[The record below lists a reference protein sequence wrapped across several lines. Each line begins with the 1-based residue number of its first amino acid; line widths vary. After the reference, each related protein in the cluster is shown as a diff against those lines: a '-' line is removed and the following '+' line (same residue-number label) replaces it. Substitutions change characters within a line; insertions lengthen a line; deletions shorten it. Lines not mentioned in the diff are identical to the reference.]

1 MSWRCAGSG
10 AFALQ
15 PSFTAFLSALPALN
29 DGAFDA
35 AIVTLSPVR
44 GLRPVRAPRRLVANV
59 PNPAIRTASSFANPS
74 VIASSTVST
83 APSAMDLLSPIL
95 PATPSTMSDFFI
107 PVLPATVPSGPPT
120 DPAPAHRIPAP
131 LPRPPR
137 RARQASQGPP
147 SPINPRPPRGPSSH
161 EAHARQVSRSNSDS
175 DSRTGAIRHSIRP
188 VIAVPP
194 LPASP

>member
-44 GLRPVRAPRRLVANV
+44 RLRPIRAPRRLVANV
-59 PNPAIRTASSFANPS
+59 PNPAVRTASSFTNPS
-74 VIASSTVST
+74 VMASSTVST

-95 PATPSTMSDFFI
+95 PATRSTMSDFFI
-107 PVLPATVPSGPPT
+107 PLLPATVPSGPPT

-131 LPRPPR
+131 PCRDPRAARLR
-137 RARQASQGPP
+137 RTERLGLQEVRPRQADPA
-147 SPINPRPPRGPSSH
+147 RG
-161 EAHARQVSRSNSDS
+161 SRSACSVRETAECRATAS
-175 DSRTGAIRHSIRP
+175 
-188 VIAVPP
+188 P
-194 LPASP
+194 LPHPLRLPGDLSFSQP